1 MPTPASD
8 IRAHIDRRRRQM
20 LLALAAAP
28 TLAPAL
34 TSAGRRGLQWLD
46 PRPSAPALLLRAAD
60 GTLYDRSAVSDRV
73 LIVNF
78 WSIWCRPCREEMPAL
93 QRLHSRFGDKGL
105 AVWGVAVGDA
115 PESVAEFGSTQGL
128 RFPLLP
134 DPERETLATWDVSAL
149 PTTAVVDKRGRIA
162 FRVIGDAAWDK
173 PPLSDHVAALVQGP

>member
-8 IRAHIDRRRRQM
+8 LRPHIDRRRRQM

-28 TLAPAL
+28 TLVPGL

-60 GTLYDRSAVSDRV
+60 GTLYDRSAVSGRV